1 MPTLRQRGRSRD
13 RLDVRRAPNGTGRRR
28 DGTMPRVGKG
38 RKSKAATEQRGPV
51 AAAPT
56 GTKQEPD
63 PFRVLC
69 RHWPS
74 ADGRKTTTEQMGNRG
89 FRRFRKASSPRNLA
103 GKPLAEF
110 FTTPIRRITVFYGM
124 IMCFNTFHI
133 PLLHRF
139 RKRWLEE
146 NRGPGQISRAAFLP
160 LVTLPITSF
169 SGQSD
174 APAA

>member
-1 MPTLRQRGRSRD
+1 
-13 RLDVRRAPNGTGRRR
+13 
-28 DGTMPRVGKG
+28 MPRVGKG

-124 IMCFNTFHI
+124 IMCLIRFTYPYFIDSENDGSRRIGVPARFLGL
-133 PLLHRF
+133 PSYLL
-139 RKRWLEE
+139 
-146 NRGPGQISRAAFLP
+146 
-160 LVTLPITSF
+160 
-169 SGQSD
+169 
-174 APAA
+174 